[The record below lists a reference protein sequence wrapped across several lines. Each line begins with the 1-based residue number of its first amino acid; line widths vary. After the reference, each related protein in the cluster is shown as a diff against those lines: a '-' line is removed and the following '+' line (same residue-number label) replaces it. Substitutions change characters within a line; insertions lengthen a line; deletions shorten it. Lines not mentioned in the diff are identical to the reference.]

1 MFPEVALSALFG
13 IVVSFESDAVGTE
26 PISSDVV
33 EPGGVTS
40 EECVGPFGV
49 DGFLPG
55 PGVGSSVPGPGTGG
69 VYAITVSVPF
79 TWVIS

>member
-1 MFPEVALSALFG
+1 MSALFG
-13 IVVSFESDAVGTE
+13 VVVAFESVAVESE
-26 PISSDVV
+26 PVSLGVV
-33 EPGGVTS
+33 EPDGVTS
-40 EECVGPFGV
+40 EEFVGPFGV

-55 PGVGSSVPGPGTGG
+55 PGVGSSVPGPGAGG